1 MRPGGVTGGN
11 LQISPVGRIGDVLFE
26 GLISN
31 LKFSFWRDK
40 TALKARCFLLLFF
53 IFRAY
58 TFWNTYSKKHLP
70 PLDSVRES
78 QVRSYSLDSIFNFT
92 FSFPEISLIVNA
104 VAVQLQRFDRIA
116 ISVRS
121 ALYYLTTPRLQTAG
135 RPTERC
141 LNVSTKLKRKFT
153 LNFISNLVFR
163 SC

>member
-1 MRPGGVTGGN
+1 MIKNKPLLVSILSEGGVTGGN
-11 LQISPVGRIGDVLFE
+11 LPISPVGRIGDVLFE

-40 TALKARCFLLLFF
+40 TALKARCFLIIILFF
-53 IFRAY
+53 A
-58 TFWNTYSKKHLP
+58 WLS
-70 PLDSVRES
+70 PLDSVTES

-116 ISVRS
+116 ISVHS
-121 ALYYLTTPRLQTAG
+121 ALYYLTTPLLQTAG
-135 RPTERC
+135 RSTERC

-153 LNFISNLVFR
+153 FNFISNLVFR